1 MKSGKKILIKGEGTM
16 EPVSLSVRV
25 FTEVYKN
32 QTKLIESIV
41 AATNDIGL
49 VKLWICSKKLK
60 GFEKRIASIQE
71 EFLKQEMM
79 FEQPTAYLNAYRGAD
94 EKADSAES
102 VREGYAA
109 VQVLIQGQLAERR
122 TRITSLFQQLKNEL
136 TNKKTKIQSNR
147 TLLLSLIAVL
157 AAVASLALNYFS
169 RR

>member
-1 MKSGKKILIKGEGTM
+1 M
-16 EPVSLSVRV
+16 EPGSLSMRV

-49 VKLWICSKKLK
+49 VKPWICSKKLRD
-60 GFEKRIASIQE
+60 FEKRIASIQE

-94 EKADSAES
+94 EKADSAKS

-122 TRITSLFQQLKNEL
+122 TRITSLFHQLKNEL
-136 TNKKTKIQSNR
+136 TNKKAKIQSNR
-147 TLLLSLIAVL
+147 TLLLSLVATIISIIA
-157 AAVASLALNYFS
+157 LALKV
-169 RR
+169 